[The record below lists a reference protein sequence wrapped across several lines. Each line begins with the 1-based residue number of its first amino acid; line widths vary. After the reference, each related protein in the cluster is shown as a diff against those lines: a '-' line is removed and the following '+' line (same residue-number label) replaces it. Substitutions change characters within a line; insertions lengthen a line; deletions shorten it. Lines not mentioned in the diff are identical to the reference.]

1 MLSLAVP
8 VVVAQVGMMLM
19 GVVDTMV
26 VGRVSAEALAAVA
39 LGNVVL
45 MSVTS
50 FAFGMLIAIDPLV
63 AQAIGARDPVAVR
76 RSMQRGLL
84 IAVAVTVPSVLVLVP
99 VEPVLTLLRQPPE
112 VVPIAAGYV
121 HRCLPGMLPFFLF
134 VVLRQTLQAM
144 ERLRP
149 IVATVALANVLNL
162 VLDLALVYGWWGM
175 PELGPYGSAWA
186 TTACRALL
194 LLGLIVIAWRDLGP
208 LLSRIDGE
216 TFRLLPIWRTV
227 TLGAPIGFQLQLEL
241 SALGVVA
248 LLAGGLGAVEMAA
261 HQVAINLASLTFMV
275 PLGVASAAAVRV
287 GHAVG
292 RSDSLGA
299 VRSAMAALACG
310 GGFMALA
317 AAVFLILPDPLA
329 SAYTSDS
336 QVRPLAAVLI
346 PIAGVFQVFDGSQ
359 VVSAG
364 ILRGL
369 GDTRAPLVINLLGFW
384 LIGIPVSV
392 GVGFGLGLGAPGLWW
407 GLVAGLGVV
416 AGLLLLR
423 TAHRL
428 SRPMAR
434 VKVD

>member
-45 MSVTS
+45 MSVA
-50 FAFGMLIAIDPLV
+50 AFPFGLLLSTDPLV
-63 AQAIGARDPVAVR
+63 AQAIGAHDSVGVKRVV
-76 RSMQRGLL
+76 QRGLL
-84 IAVAVTVPSVLVLVP
+84 IAAMAAVLTALVLVP
-99 VEPVLTLLRQPPE
+99 VEPVLLLLRQPPE

-121 HRCLPGMLPFFLF
+121 HLSLPGLLPFFCF

-144 ERLRP
+144 ERVRP
-149 IVATVALANVLNL
+149 IVATIVLANLLNV
-162 VLDLALVYGWWGM
+162 VLDLALVYGRWGM
-175 PELGPYGSAWA
+175 PELGPLGSAWA
-186 TTACRALL
+186 TTACRFVL
-194 LLGLIVIAWRDLGP
+194 LLGLCVTAWRELHP
-208 LLSRIDGE
+208 LLDQIHRE
-216 TFRLLPIWRTV
+216 AFRPRPIWRTV
-227 TLGAPIGFQLQLEL
+227 RLGVPIGFQLQLEL

-292 RSDSLGA
+292 RSDGLG
-299 VRSAMAALACG
+299 VRRSASAALVCG
-310 GGFMALA
+310 GGFMTLA

-329 SAYTSDS
+329 SAYTSD
-336 QVRPLAAVLI
+336 QDVRLLAAVLI
-346 PIAGVFQVFDGSQ
+346 PIAGLFQVFDGLQ

-364 ILRGL
+364 VLRGL
-369 GDTRAPLVINLLGFW
+369 GDTRAPMVVNLLGFW
-384 LIGIPVSV
+384 LIGIPVSY

-407 GLVAGLGVV
+407 GLVAGLGAV
-416 AGLLLLR
+416 AALLLLR
-423 TAHRL
+423 IAHRL
-428 SRPMAR
+428 SRPVAR
-434 VKVD
+434 VRVD